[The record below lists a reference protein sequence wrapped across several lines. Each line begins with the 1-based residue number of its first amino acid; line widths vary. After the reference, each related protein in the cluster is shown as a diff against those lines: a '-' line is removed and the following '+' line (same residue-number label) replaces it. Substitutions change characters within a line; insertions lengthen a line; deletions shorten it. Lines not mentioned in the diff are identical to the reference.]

1 MFLSELKSRISFYLT
16 LGLMSGVL
24 LWTIEVIE
32 RFFSLKNN
40 FVQPHEAFFFPSYF
54 VPTAW
59 GSLLWALFLIM
70 CMASRLI
77 SLELVDKTKVTK
89 NLINS
94 IWKQNLVASLGLLL
108 IFILLWALIPTY
120 FTSPLYE
127 MSVSITEKIPYVGL
141 IFVREKFSTLLI
153 LFSLSIFVTI
163 LDILFTPLI
172 NLENYQK
179 LLTFTKNKKI
189 ALALFSSVVL
199 LTTYYMDAN
208 FLVTRRDLSFH
219 VPIHLLTVLA
229 SFSLIAT
236 TYKFFRKPILLIS
249 LILITSSSI
258 FTITTLKSNE
268 NLKSLLWR
276 RSTIARRYLT
286 LAEQIQGCREKNL
299 DELLLLGQLNQTS
312 KSNSLSDPENI
323 TSFNNLEETQNIIFL
338 SIDTLR
344 ADHMGIYGYKRN
356 LTPNLDEFARKSI
369 FCEQGY
375 SSGTNTGHSFASIL
389 RSALGDGIFDSSIPS
404 IAEVLEQKGYQ
415 TAFITSPKTDNWL
428 NKKRWAQYKT
438 IIMSGFQEVVH
449 QEAKTWDAAEMTDK
463 SIELLKR
470 LQEKGKFFAWIHY
483 LDPHTPYIHHK
494 EYDYGQGDLNVYD
507 SEIAYTD
514 VHIGRL
520 LEFLESSGLMKN
532 TLIAFTSD
540 HGEGFLEHGEVEHG
554 TLPYVEQSFV
564 PLWVYNPETSASQI
578 SKPISHIDL
587 APTMLGFLKLPL
599 PKGYEGQDISKIAL
613 DNTLTHSYVITETP
627 RNIPEGTFFAWGLTE
642 NRWRIIYDLLG
653 NSWQLYNL
661 ANDPLEQ
668 RNLVDLELEK
678 FHDLRTKLAEYLYKQ
693 SKRKNYSNW
702 QSLKQMAEN
711 RSTK

>member
-16 LGLMSGVL
+16 LGLMSGLL
-24 LWTIEVIE
+24 LWIIEVVE
-32 RFFSLKNN
+32 RFFSLKQN
-40 FVQPHEAFFFPSYF
+40 FVQPHETFFFPFYF

-59 GSLLWALFLIM
+59 GSVLWSLFLIM
-70 CMASRLI
+70 CMTTHLI
-77 SLELVDKTKVTK
+77 SLELIDKTKVIA
-89 NLINS
+89 NLINNK
-94 IWKQNLVASLGLLL
+94 WKQKLVASLGLLL

-127 MSVSITEKIPYVGL
+127 MFLSITEKVPLVSL
-141 IFVREKFSTLLI
+141 IFAREKLSTLLI
-153 LFSLSIFVTI
+153 LFSLAIFVTV
-163 LDILFTPLI
+163 LDVVFTPLI
-172 NLENYQK
+172 NLENNQK
-179 LLTFTKNKKI
+179 LSTFTKNKKI

-229 SFSLIAT
+229 SFSLIAII
-236 TYKFFRKPILLIS
+236 YKSLRKPILLIS
-249 LILITSSSI
+249 LILVVSSSI

-299 DELLLLGQLNQTS
+299 EEILALGQLNQTS
-312 KSNSLSDPENI
+312 KSNSLSDPANI
-323 TSFNNLEETQNIIFL
+323 PNSNNLEETRNIIFL

-389 RSALGDGIFDSSIPS
+389 RSALGDGIFDSSISS

-438 IIMSGFQEVVH
+438 IIMNGFQEVVH

-483 LDPHTPYIHHK
+483 LDPHTPYVHHP

-514 VHIGRL
+514 AHIGRL
-520 LEFLESSGLMKN
+520 LEFLANSGLMKN

-554 TLPYVEQSFV
+554 ALPYVEQSFV
-564 PLWVYNPETSASQI
+564 PLWVYNPETAASQI
-578 SKPISHIDL
+578 SKAISHIDL
-587 APTMLGFLKLPL
+587 VPTMLGFLKIPS
-599 PKGYEGQDISKIAL
+599 PNNYEGQDISKIAL
-613 DNTLTHSYVITETP
+613 DSAVAHPYVITETP
-627 RNIPEGTFFAWGLTE
+627 RNIPEGTFFAWGLTQD
-642 NRWRIIYDLLG
+642 NWRIIYDAVG
-653 NSWQLYNL
+653 NNWQLYNL

>member
-1 MFLSELKSRISFYLT
+1 
-16 LGLMSGVL
+16 MSGVL
-24 LWTIEVIE
+24 LWIVEVVE
-32 RFFSLKNN
+32 RFFSLKHN
-40 FVQPHEAFFFPSYF
+40 FVQSHEAIFFPFYF
-54 VPTAW
+54 VPTVW
-59 GSLLWALFLIM
+59 GSLLWASFLIM
-70 CMASRLI
+70 CMATRLI
-77 SLELVDKTKVTK
+77 SLQIVDKTKIK
-89 NLINS
+89 ENLINS
-94 IWKQNLVASLGLLL
+94 KWKQNLVAILVLLL
-108 IFILLWALIPTY
+108 VFILLWLVIPTY

-127 MSVSITEKIPYVGL
+127 MFVSITEKAPYLSL
-141 IFVREKFSTLLI
+141 IFSKEKFSTLLI
-153 LFSLSIFVTI
+153 LFSLAIFIIV
-163 LDILFTPLI
+163 LDVLFTPLVNSENNQ
-172 NLENYQK
+172 NLVI
-179 LLTFTKNKKI
+179 FTKNKKT
-189 ALALFSSVVL
+189 ALALFCFVIL

-219 VPIHLLTVLA
+219 FPIHLLSVLA
-229 SFSLIAT
+229 SFSLIASS
-236 TYKFFRKPILLIS
+236 YHWFSKKAGKIVLLIS
-249 LILITSSSI
+249 LILVIGSSI
-258 FTITTLKSNE
+258 FTITTLKSNQ

-299 DELLLLGQLNQTS
+299 DELLSLGELNQTS
-312 KSNSLSDPENI
+312 KSNSLSDSENMLN
-323 TSFNNLEETQNIIFL
+323 SNNLEEKRNIIFL

-344 ADHMGIYGYKRN
+344 ADHMGIYGYKRD

-369 FCEQGY
+369 FCEQAY

-404 IAEVLEQKGYQ
+404 VAEVLKEKGYQ

-438 IIMSGFQEVVH
+438 IIMNGFQEIVH
-449 QEAKTWDAAEMTDK
+449 QEPKTWDAAEMTDK

-483 LDPHTPYIHHK
+483 LDPHTPYVHHPK
-494 EYDYGQGDLNVYD
+494 YDYGLGDLNIYD

-514 VHIGRL
+514 AHIARL
-520 LEFLESSGLMKN
+520 LEFLENSGLMKN

-554 TLPYVEQSFV
+554 ALPYIEQSFV
-564 PLWVYNPETSASQI
+564 PLWVYNPETSSTKI

-587 APTMLGFLKLPL
+587 APTMLEFLQIPL
-599 PKGYEGQDISKIAL
+599 PNGYEGQNISKIAL
-613 DNTLTHSYVITETP
+613 DNTLAHPYVITETP

-642 NRWRIIYDLLG
+642 GNWRIIYDSVG
-653 NSWQLYNL
+653 NNWQLYNL

-668 RNLVDLELEK
+668 KNLVDLELEK

-711 RSTK
+711 KPNKRNKSR

>member
-1 MFLSELKSRISFYLT
+1 
-16 LGLMSGVL
+16 MSGVL
-24 LWTIEVIE
+24 LWIVEVVE
-32 RFFSLKNN
+32 RFFSLKHN
-40 FVQPHEAFFFPSYF
+40 FVQSHEAIFFPFYF
-54 VPTAW
+54 VPTVW
-59 GSLLWALFLIM
+59 GSLLWASFLIM
-70 CMASRLI
+70 CMATRLI
-77 SLELVDKTKVTK
+77 SLQIVDKTKIK
-89 NLINS
+89 ENLINS
-94 IWKQNLVASLGLLL
+94 KWKQNLVAILVLLL
-108 IFILLWALIPTY
+108 VFILLWLVIPTY

-127 MSVSITEKIPYVGL
+127 MFVSITEKAPYLSL
-141 IFVREKFSTLLI
+141 IFSKEKFSTLLI
-153 LFSLSIFVTI
+153 LFSLAIFIIV
-163 LDILFTPLI
+163 LDVLFTPLV
-172 NLENYQK
+172 NLENNQN
-179 LLTFTKNKKI
+179 LVIFTKNKKT
-189 ALALFSSVVL
+189 ALALFCFVIL

-219 VPIHLLTVLA
+219 FPIHLLSVLA
-229 SFSLIAT
+229 SFSLIASSYHWFSKKT
-236 TYKFFRKPILLIS
+236 GKIVLLIS
-249 LILITSSSI
+249 LILVIGSSI
-258 FTITTLKSNE
+258 FTITTLKSNQ

-299 DELLLLGQLNQTS
+299 DELLSLGELNQTS
-312 KSNSLSDPENI
+312 KSNSLSDSENMLN
-323 TSFNNLEETQNIIFL
+323 SNNLEEKRNIIFL

-344 ADHMGIYGYKRN
+344 ADHMGIYGYKRD
-356 LTPNLDEFARKSI
+356 LTPNLDEFTRKSI
-369 FCEQGY
+369 FCEQAY

-404 IAEVLEQKGYQ
+404 VAEVLKEKGYQ

-438 IIMSGFQEVVH
+438 IIMNGFQEIVH
-449 QEAKTWDAAEMTDK
+449 QEPKTWDAAEMTDK

-483 LDPHTPYIHHK
+483 LDPHTPYVHHPK
-494 EYDYGQGDLNVYD
+494 YDYGLGDLNIYD

-514 VHIGRL
+514 AHIARL
-520 LEFLESSGLMKN
+520 LEFLENSGLMKN

-554 TLPYVEQSFV
+554 GLPYIEQSFV
-564 PLWVYNPETSASQI
+564 PLWVYNPEISPTKI

-587 APTMLGFLKLPL
+587 APTMLEFLQIPL
-599 PKGYEGQDISKIAL
+599 PNGYEGQNISKIAL
-613 DNTLTHSYVITETP
+613 DNTLAHPYVITETP

-642 NRWRIIYDLLG
+642 GNWRIIYDSVG
-653 NSWQLYNL
+653 NNWQLYNL
-661 ANDPLEQ
+661 ANDSLEQ
-668 RNLVDLELEK
+668 KNLVDLELEK

-711 RSTK
+711 KPNKRNKSR